1 MTRWRW
7 ECNIMGSFVT
17 NLHVRD
23 ADRDAVMEAL
33 RSLDLVPAYVRGSPE
48 TPWTSIFPEAG
59 YQDDA
64 ALPEMA
70 RALSKALKRPV
81 IAFIVHDSDIF
92 LYWLCDDGKELDR
105 YNSAPDYFAGQM
117 TPPEGGN
124 PDMLK
129 VYCQPGTTTDHLL
142 RLLHPER
149 NAPQPPA
156 ERKID
161 RDAIK
166 EAVRKKLRQSYPTLA
181 AKMPNP
187 PSLEEF
193 LAAAERRLAERPS
206 PDESASS
213 AAQEF
218 LFAEDR
224 LVELAKILDIPSGP
238 AIDSYRYLADGEGS
252 PGLLTLVQAEGET
265 SIHLK

>member
-1 MTRWRW
+1 
-7 ECNIMGSFVT
+7 MGSFVT

-105 YNSAPDYFAGQM
+105 YNSAPGYFAGQT